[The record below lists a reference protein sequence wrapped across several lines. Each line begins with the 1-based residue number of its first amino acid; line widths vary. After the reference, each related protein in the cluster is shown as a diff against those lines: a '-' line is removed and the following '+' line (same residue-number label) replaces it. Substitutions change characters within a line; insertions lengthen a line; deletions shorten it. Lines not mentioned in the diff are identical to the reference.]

1 MLILLDSLL
10 QEIYQT
16 VNMGDAVGPG
26 GDQARTPLNESQ
38 GSQKAANQEHL
49 ERMTDYK
56 SYAKGLM
63 DIALLSANAN
73 QLRHALELCAP
84 FRTLLIILLS
94 ISIVLQVIA
103 SGILLIERLTFRKE
117 DYCKCNKY
125 NATIGVL
132 VLIIIV
138 VNILATSFGGP
149 GEECVHPLVPVA
161 HGEVEEG
168 SGFD

>member
-1 MLILLDSLL
+1 M
-10 QEIYQT
+10 
-16 VNMGDAVGPG
+16 G

-38 GSQKAANQEHL
+38 GSQKDANQEHL

-94 ISIVLQVIA
+94 LSIILQVVA
-103 SGILLIERLTFRKE
+103 SVILAMERIFCREE
-117 DYCKCNKY
+117 DYPKYVKY
-125 NATIGVL
+125 NATIGAL
-132 VLIIIV
+132 VIVIIV
-138 VNILATSFGGP
+138 VNILATAFGGP
-149 GEECVHPLVPVA
+149 GEECGTV
-161 HGEVEEG
+161 VE
-168 SGFD
+168 